1 MSIAVLGTGYVG
13 LVSAV
18 CLADTGKNVFCI
30 DKDDEK
36 LNMIKKGIA
45 PIFEPG
51 LDVLLKKNRKRIF
64 LTKDL
69 RQAVENSTV
78 IFIAVG
84 TPFDGEHIDLT
95 GIKHAA
101 QEIGQVMR
109 TVKGYRVI
117 AVKST
122 VVPGTTVNVV
132 KPIVLEH
139 SGKTEHDVG
148 FCMNPEFLREGCAV
162 EDFSKPDR
170 IVLGVTS
177 KRVEEIMREVYSG
190 YPDTDIVITNP
201 SSAEMIKYT
210 ANAYLALTISYA
222 NEIARIC
229 EKVNEVDSEDVFHGV
244 VLDKRISPVIDDKRI
259 FPQLITYLKAGC
271 GFGGSCFPKDV
282 KALAAFE
289 KDINIEGGLLE
300 TLLLIN
306 AQQVE
311 HVFQTGVRFFN
322 GLLKNITILGTAFK
336 PDTDDI
342 RESPGVKLAQI
353 ALDKGYTVSVHDYA
367 ALENTR
373 KYFGERVYYYNNPLE
388 AIKDAD
394 IIFVATSW
402 NKYLDISDAEFEKK
416 MKDGAIM
423 IDCRSLYKQRVHRS
437 WRKRIGVCYEWRQ
450 QGEFIK
456 WK

>member
-1 MSIAVLGTGYVG
+1 VTIAVLGSGYVG

-18 CLADTGKNVFCI
+18 CLADTGKKVFCI
-30 DKDDEK
+30 DNDSEK
-36 LNMIKKGIA
+36 LDKIKKGIA

-64 LTKDL
+64 PTRDL
-69 RQAVENSTV
+69 QHAVENSTV

-95 GIKHAA
+95 GIKQAA
-101 QEIGQVMR
+101 QEIGQSLR
-109 TVKGYRVI
+109 TVQDYKVI
-117 AVKST
+117 VVKST
-122 VVPGTTVNVV
+122 VIPGTTVNVV

-139 SGKTEHDVG
+139 SGKTDHDVG

-177 KRVEEIMREVYSG
+177 RRVEEIMREVYSG
-190 YPDTDIVITNP
+190 YSDAEIVITDP
-201 SSAEMIKYT
+201 STAEMIKYA

-229 EKVNEVDSEDVFHGV
+229 ERIKGVDSEDVFRGV
-244 VLDKRISPVIDDKRI
+244 VLDKRISPIIDDKRI

-282 KALAAFE
+282 EALAAFE
-289 KDINIEGGLLE
+289 KDITIEGGLLE
-300 TLLLIN
+300 MLLSVN

-311 HVFQTGVRFFN
+311 HVFQNGIHFFN
-322 GLLKNITILGTAFK
+322 GSINNIAILGTAFK

-342 RESPGVKLAQI
+342 RESPGIKLAHI
-353 ALDKGYTVSVHDYA
+353 ALNRGYTVSLHDYA

-373 KYFGERVYYYNNPLE
+373 KYFGERVYYYDSPLA

-402 NKYLDISDAEFEKK
+402 KKYLDISDEEFEKN
-416 MKDGAIM
+416 MKVGAIM
-423 IDCRSLYKQRVHRS
+423 IDCRSLYKQRVHKA
-437 WRKRIGVCYEWRQ
+437 WRKRIGVCYE
-450 QGEFIK
+450 
-456 WK
+456 